1 MCKEIGEKRIYIWQ
15 VLQVE
20 TDYNS
25 QKKNNLNPLMATP
38 HSFKMQKK
46 KVNRKK
52 ERKKKMK
59 NHRKNPNN
67 LEKQKQSMFCK

>member
-46 KVNRKK
+46 
-52 ERKKKMK
+52 
-59 NHRKNPNN
+59 
-67 LEKQKQSMFCK
+67 S